1 MKHIIKNLIL
11 CTLLSICLAGCSSQ
25 DNRPSGSTEGTDVI
39 QSEVNTEESNT
50 TEKISELPA
59 DTESTTTESDTSV
72 IETNTSTIE
81 ENISAVEDNKFKFHG
96 FTIEVSESD
105 KYSVEYSK
113 SFVTIKFPEEVFV
126 SLYPENIP
134 SYVDYNSAVEC
145 EQYNAWHLNLTDGIL
160 YEKYAIDDKTNCN
173 IYTFGERIPMGVTE
187 FETIIPRQGYVVV
200 FSSPEADIVFDM
212 FCPYEWNIDDV
223 HEMISQIDI
232 HYQG

>member
-1 MKHIIKNLIL
+1 MKHIINNLIL

-25 DNRPSGSTEGTDVI
+25 DNKLSESTEETEVI
-39 QSEVNTEESNT
+39 QSDVNTEEESDTENT
-50 TEKISELPA
+50 SKMPA
-59 DTESTTTESDTSV
+59 DTENTVVESNTSV
-72 IETNTSTIE
+72 IESNTSTIE
-81 ENISAVEDNKFKFHG
+81 ENTSVVEDDKFKFHG
-96 FTIEVSESD
+96 FMIEVSESD

-113 SFVTIKFPEEVFV
+113 SFVTIKFPEDVIV
-126 SLYPENIP
+126 SLYGESIP
-134 SYVDYNSAVEC
+134 SYVDYNSAVES

-173 IYTFGERIPMGVTE
+173 IYTYEERIPMGLTE

-200 FSSPEADIVFDM
+200 YSSPEADIVFDM

-223 HEMISQIDI
+223 HEMISEIDI